1 MGSAVKIPGWLLG
14 VAAVL
19 GLAGVVLVAGRLP
32 DEVLDRALKAVGI
45 VVLGYVAYS
54 GVRMVITARRQ
65 GVPARSI
72 AAAVAFIV
80 ALLAVVVFLAGL

>member
-1 MGSAVKIPGWLLG
+1 MRIPGWLLG
-14 VAAVL
+14 VAAL
-19 GLAGVVLVAGRLP
+19 AGLAGVVLVAGRLP

-45 VVLGYVAYS
+45 VVLGYVAFS
-54 GVRMVITARRQ
+54 GVRMVISARRQ

-72 AAAVAFIV
+72 AAAVAFLV

>member
-1 MGSAVKIPGWLLG
+1 MRIPGWLLG
-14 VAAVL
+14 VAALAGL
-19 GLAGVVLVAGRLP
+19 GGVVLVAGRLP

-45 VVLGYVAYS
+45 VVLGYVAFS
-54 GVRMVITARRQ
+54 GVRMVISARRQ

-72 AAAVAFIV
+72 AAAVAFLV